1 MFRSAVIFDRQL
13 AEAHLMKWKCICF
26 FPLCRHPVWP
36 DGGSVSS
43 ELDMYL
49 LGMYLYALLCRHL
62 LSFDPAV
69 RRTASCEV
77 EMYSPPPCFRLIPT
91 FCYCF
96 YGFFRELD
104 IASGRSPDRNKEDPF
119 HAPTR
124 WAKLYDFAP
133 DIQDAME
140 LRALWPHV
148 IFVKV
153 ISVWYGLVSRMIFPS
168 DLAMCGLHE
177 FLRYDVGE
185 GELLFMMTD
194 ELDYIG
200 RVWLRT
206 SFARSQQDLR
216 YTRTEYNCH
225 QLHSFRIVY
234 NQPVLY
240 I

>member
-1 MFRSAVIFDRQL
+1 
-13 AEAHLMKWKCICF
+13 
-26 FPLCRHPVWP
+26 
-36 DGGSVSS
+36 
-43 ELDMYL
+43 
-49 LGMYLYALLCRHL
+49 
-62 LSFDPAV
+62 
-69 RRTASCEV
+69 
-77 EMYSPPPCFRLIPT
+77 MYSPPPCFRLILT

-104 IASGRSPDRNKEDPF
+104 IASGRSPYGNKADPF

-140 LRALWPHV
+140 LGALGPHA

-153 ISVWYGLVSRMIFPS
+153 ISLWNSLGSQRIFPS
-168 DLAMCGLHE
+168 DLALCGLHE

-185 GELLFMMTD
+185 EELFFMMTD
-194 ELDYIG
+194 ELDYMG

-216 YTRTEYNCH
+216 YTRTVCKVWAGCTQSENCA
-225 QLHSFRIVY
+225 IGG
-234 NQPVLY
+234 NY
-240 I
+240 IF